1 MGKRTDSPGLGS
13 LGSAVLTATSLIVVS
28 GFAALVGVLI
38 AREFGRTDETDG
50 FFAAY
55 GVFVV
60 VVTAAQAI
68 RVAVLPSLARAREAR
83 QLAATAAGFAAALAL
98 VGVPLV
104 LVSLF
109 ASDRLAQ
116 VLTGDGSEI
125 AREACANA
133 LRWIVPA
140 AVAHLFIGLAAS
152 TFAALDDYGT
162 PALGYAVGSAAGLAY
177 IVTRTDSDG
186 IIAVSRGMAVS
197 AAVGLAICL
206 LALAWRAHRTSMPAA
221 AARPAGE
228 PLRRRLGLFLAAAAI
243 PLSLQLAYVVSV
255 PFAGRLGP
263 GAVTSFGYAYLAA
276 STVAGITAFSIGLV
290 SSVPLSRIE
299 LTPAATARHVVS
311 AAWVALVIVG
321 AAVGVLALAGAELVE
336 AFLGA
341 AYGDEV
347 GDEVAALIVVFSAW
361 MVAAV
366 GVNVTFPLAFVT
378 DRLRALPWIGV
389 AALAAQLVLAWIGV
403 ELFELDGLAFS
414 LALSTLLVLAALL
427 TQLGAAGLGLR
438 GIAFA
443 AAVVAAFAA
452 VAFGPP
458 GLIAGGTASALLGLA
473 LYVAL
478 VLAIRPR
485 GLRESWSYLRTL
497 R

>member
-1 MGKRTDSPGLGS
+1 MRKRTDSSGLGS
-13 LGSAVLTATSLIVVS
+13 LGAAALTATSLIVVS

-55 GVFVV
+55 GIFVV
-60 VVTAAQAI
+60 VVTASQAI
-68 RVAVLPSLARAREAR
+68 RVAVLPSLARARAAG
-83 QLAATAAGFAAALAL
+83 QLAATATGFATALAL

-104 LVSLF
+104 LVSSF
-109 ASDRLAQ
+109 ASDALAQ
-116 VLTGDGSEI
+116 VLTGDGSET

-133 LRWIVPA
+133 IQWIVPA
-140 AVAHLFIGLAAS
+140 AVAHLFIALAAS

-197 AAVGLAICL
+197 AVAGLAICL
-206 LALAWRAHRTSMPAA
+206 LALAWRARRTSMPAS

-228 PLRRRLGLFLAAAAI
+228 PLRHRLALFLAAAAI
-243 PLSLQLAYVVSV
+243 PLSLQFAYVVSV

-276 STVAGITAFSIGLV
+276 TTLAGITAFSIGLV

-299 LTPAATARHVVS
+299 LTPAAVARHVVA

-321 AAVGVLALAGAELVE
+321 AAVGVLALTGAELVE
-336 AFLGA
+336 AFLGS

-378 DRLRALPWIGV
+378 HRLRALPWIGV
-389 AALAAQLVLAWIGV
+389 SALALQLVLAWIGV

-414 LALSTLLVLAALL
+414 LALSTLLVLTALL
-427 TQLGAAGLGLR
+427 RQLGAAGQGLR
-438 GIAFA
+438 GIALA
-443 AAVVAAFAA
+443 AAVIAAFAV

-458 GLIAGGTASALLGLA
+458 GLIVGGTAGALLGLA
-473 LYVAL
+473 LYTAL
-478 VLAIRPR
+478 VLAVRPR
-485 GLRESWSYLRTL
+485 GLKESWSYLRAL

>member
-1 MGKRTDSPGLGS
+1 MRKRTDSPGLGS
-13 LGSAVLTATSLIVVS
+13 LGAAALTATSLLVVS

-60 VVTAAQAI
+60 VVTASQAI
-68 RVAVLPSLARAREAR
+68 RVAVLPSLARAREGR
-83 QLAATAAGFAAALAL
+83 ELAATAAGFATALAL
-98 VGVPLV
+98 VGAPLV
-104 LVSLF
+104 LVSLL
-109 ASDRLAQ
+109 ASDQLAL
-116 VLTGDGSEI
+116 VLTGDGSEV
-125 AREACANA
+125 ARDACANA

-140 AVAHLFIGLAAS
+140 AVAHLFIALAAS

-162 PALGYAVGSAAGLAY
+162 PALGYAVGSAAGLAF

-186 IIAVSRGMAVS
+186 IVAVSRGMAVS
-197 AAVGLAICL
+197 AAVGLLVPSI
-206 LALAWRAHRTSMPAA
+206 ALSWRAHRTSMPAS

-228 PLRRRLGLFLAAAAI
+228 PLHHRLALFLAAAAI
-243 PLSLQLAYVVSV
+243 PLSLQLAYVVSI

-276 STVAGITAFSIGLV
+276 TTVAGITAFSIGLV
-290 SSVPLSRIE
+290 SSVPLSRVE
-299 LTPAATARHVVS
+299 LTPAAVARHVVS
-311 AAWVALVIVG
+311 ASWVALVIVG
-321 AAVGVLALAGAELVE
+321 AAVGVLALAGADLVE
-336 AFLGA
+336 TFLGA

-378 DRLRALPWIGV
+378 DRLRALPWIG
-389 AALAAQLVLAWIGV
+389 AGALMAQLLLAWIGV
-403 ELFELDGLAFS
+403 ELFELDGLALS

-427 TQLGAAGLGLR
+427 LQLGAAEQGLR
-438 GIAFA
+438 GIALA
-443 AAVVAAFAA
+443 AAVVAALTAGAFVPTAL
-452 VAFGPP
+452 VAEGVV
-458 GLIAGGTASALLGLA
+458 SALVGLA
-473 LYVAL
+473 LYTVLVA
-478 VLAIRPR
+478 VVRPR
-485 GLRESWSYLRTL
+485 GLRSSWAYLRAL

>member
-1 MGKRTDSPGLGS
+1 MRKRTDSPGLGS
-13 LGSAVLTATSLIVVS
+13 LGSAALTATSLIVVS

-68 RVAVLPSLARAREAR
+68 RVAVLPSLARARDAR

-98 VGVPLV
+98 VAAPL
-104 LVSLF
+104 LLLALF
-109 ASDRLAQ
+109 ASDRLAL
-116 VLTGDGSEI
+116 VLTGDGSEV
-125 AREACANA
+125 AREACAHA

-152 TFAALDDYGT
+152 TFAALDDYRT
-162 PALGYAVGSAAGLAY
+162 AALGYAAGSAAGLAY
-177 IVTRTDSDG
+177 IVARTESDG
-186 IIAVSRGMAVS
+186 IVAVSRGMAVS
-197 AAVGLAICL
+197 AAVGLAIPL
-206 LALAWRAHRTSMPAA
+206 VVLVLRAHRTSMPAS
-221 AARPAGE
+221 AARPAGA
-228 PLRRRLGLFLAAAAI
+228 PLRQRLALFLAAAAI
-243 PLSLQLAYVVSV
+243 PLSLQLAYVVSI
-255 PFAGRLGP
+255 PFAGRLGE

-276 STVAGITAFSIGLV
+276 TTIAGITAFSIGLV
-290 SSVPLSRIE
+290 SSVPLSRID
-299 LTPAATARHVVS
+299 LTPAAVTRHVVA

-321 AAVGVLALAGAELVE
+321 AAVGMLALAGAELVE
-336 AFLGA
+336 TFLGA

-347 GDEVAALIVVFSAW
+347 GDEVAALIVVFAAW

-389 AALAAQLVLAWIGV
+389 AALVVQLPLAWIGV

-414 LALSTLLVLAALL
+414 LAVSTLIVLAALL
-427 TQLGAAGLGLR
+427 TQLGAAARGLR
-438 GIAFA
+438 GIALA
-443 AAVVAAFAA
+443 AAVVAAFTAA
-452 VAFGPP
+452 AFVPP
-458 GLIAGGTASALLGLA
+458 RLFAGGTTSALVGLGL
-473 LYVAL
+473 YVVL
-478 VLAIRPR
+478 VLAVRPR
-485 GLRESWSYLRTL
+485 GLRESWAYLRAL
-497 R
+497 

>member
-1 MGKRTDSPGLGS
+1 MRKRTDSPGLGS
-13 LGSAVLTATSLIVVS
+13 LGSAALTAASLIVVN

-38 AREFGRTDETDG
+38 AREFGRSNETDG

-55 GVFVV
+55 FVFVV

-83 QLAATAAGFAAALAL
+83 QLAATAAGFATALAV
-98 VGVPLV
+98 VGAPLV
-104 LVSLF
+104 LVALF

-116 VLTGDGSEI
+116 VLTGDGSAI
-125 AREACANA
+125 AREACASA
-133 LRWIVPA
+133 LQWVVPA
-140 AVAHLFIGLAAS
+140 AVAHLFIGLVAS

-177 IVTRTDSDG
+177 IVTRTDADG

-197 AAVGLAICL
+197 AAVGLVVPL
-206 LALAWRAHRTSMPAA
+206 VVLAWRAHRTSMPAS

-228 PLRRRLGLFLAAAAI
+228 PLHHRLALFIAAAAI
-243 PLSLQLAYVVSV
+243 PLSLQLAYVVSI
-255 PFAGRLGP
+255 PFAGRLGE

-276 STVAGITAFSIGLV
+276 TTIAGITAFSIGLV

-299 LTPAATARHVVS
+299 LTPAAVARHVV
-311 AAWVALVIVG
+311 AATWVALVIVG

-347 GDEVAALIVVFSAW
+347 GDEVASLIVVFSIW
-361 MVAAV
+361 LVAAV

-389 AALAAQLVLAWIGV
+389 AALAAQLLLAWIGV
-403 ELFELDGLAFS
+403 ELFELDGLALS
-414 LALSTLLVLAALL
+414 LAVSALLVLTALL
-427 TQLGAAGLGLR
+427 TQLGAAGRGLR
-438 GIAFA
+438 GIAL
-443 AAVVAAFAA
+443 AAVIVAAFTA
-452 VAFGPP
+452 VAFVPP
-458 GLIAGGTASALLGLA
+458 RLVAGGTASALVGVA

-478 VLAIRPR
+478 VLAVRPR
-485 GLRESWSYLRTL
+485 GLRESWAYLRAL
-497 R
+497 

>member
-1 MGKRTDSPGLGS
+1 MRKRTDSPGLGS
-13 LGSAVLTATSLIVVS
+13 LGSAALTATSLIVVS

-60 VVTAAQAI
+60 IVTAAQAI
-68 RVAVLPSLARAREAR
+68 RVAVLPSLARARET
-83 QLAATAAGFAAALAL
+83 QELAATAAGFATALAL
-98 VGVPLV
+98 VGAPLV
-104 LVSLF
+104 LVALF
-109 ASDRLAQ
+109 ASDSLAD
-116 VLTGDGSEI
+116 VLTGDGTEV

-133 LRWIVPA
+133 LQWVVPA

-186 IIAVSRGMAVS
+186 IVAVSRGMAVS
-197 AAVGLAICL
+197 AAVGLVIPL
-206 LALAWRAHRTSMPAA
+206 VVLAWRAHRTSMPAS

-228 PLRRRLGLFLAAAAI
+228 PLHHRLGLFLAAAAI
-243 PLSLQLAYVVSV
+243 PLSLQLAYVVSI
-255 PFAGRLGP
+255 PFAGRLGE

-276 STVAGITAFSIGLV
+276 TTIAGITAFSIGLV

-299 LTPAATARHVVS
+299 LTPAAVARHVVA

-341 AYGDEV
+341 AYGDDV
-347 GDEVAALIVVFSAW
+347 GDEVAALIVVFAAW

-389 AALAAQLVLAWIGV
+389 AALAVQLLLAWIGV

-414 LALSTLLVLAALL
+414 LAVSTLLVLAALL
-427 TQLGAAGLGLR
+427 IQLGAAGRGLR
-438 GIAFA
+438 GIALA
-443 AAVVAAFAA
+443 AAVVAAFTAA
-452 VAFGPP
+452 VFVPP
-458 GLIAGGTASALLGLA
+458 RLVAGGTVSALVGLA

-478 VLAIRPR
+478 VLAVRPR
-485 GLRESWSYLRTL
+485 GLRESWAYLRAL
-497 R
+497 